1 MNRILNQQ
9 MDRGREPHSLEIERG
24 MIYRKELVERI
35 NGSLHADGVVQAL
48 EGVFLA
54 RASAPLGLIHGVIT
68 PCFCV
73 VAQGSKEFLLGDSR
87 FRYDRDH
94 YLIATLEMP
103 SISQILEA
111 TPQQPYLSFRMN
123 LEPAFVE
130 SVIADTGQKSISTN
144 AEVQAMNV
152 SQLDIHL
159 QDAVV
164 RLVRLLDSSAEVPA
178 LMPLIKWEI
187 VYRLLM
193 GKQGTR
199 LRHLAR
205 QGSYAPH
212 ITRAVER
219 IRRDF
224 DQPLR
229 IEELASEL
237 GMSVSGL
244 YHSFKAVTAISPLQF
259 QKQIRLQEAR
269 RLMLSEDL
277 DATSAAY
284 RVGYRD
290 PAYFNRE
297 YKTLFGIPPIRHK
310 QLLREEGPVGVDE

>member
-310 QLLREEGPVGVDE
+310 QLLRKEGPVGVDE

>member
-269 RLMLSEDL
+269 RLMMSEDL

-310 QLLREEGPVGVDE
+310 QLLRKEGPVGVDE

>member
-164 RLVRLLDSSAEVPA
+164 RLVRLLDSPAEVPA

>member
-9 MDRGREPHSLEIERG
+9 MDRGREPPSLEIERG

-310 QLLREEGPVGVDE
+310 QLLRKEGPVGVDE